1 VGRYGVCLAG
11 FGLILMIATG
21 GQLIDEFLTHNLWN
35 VWGLVAAF
43 LMALGMFAG
52 GRWLIKHRRQPF
64 TPPRQHE

>member
-1 VGRYGVCLAG
+1 
-11 FGLILMIATG
+11 MIATG
-21 GQLIDEFLTHNLWN
+21 GQLIDEFFTHNLWN

-64 TPPRQHE
+64 TSPRQHE